1 MKENK
6 REMELSFDFLRQAKK
21 KTIHT
26 LMDFG
31 KTHPFLKYPMF
42 AVTVVF
48 IFIYNMFLHLFIQLH
63 MREKLARGLAF
74 AMSAILVL
82 TSIDITAFA
91 MSQKNDDFYRLTAY
105 EEIDSIIEV
114 PYGTEIEDIVFPS
127 DIEVTMDFYTISQSE
142 NGTEVGGD
150 EEKTPAGTELPSA
163 SATPEPTEEPGE
175 SENPEPTE
183 EPGESGNPEPTE

>member
-6 REMELSFDFLRQAKK
+6 REIELSFYFLRQAKK

-74 AMSAILVL
+74 AMSVILVL

-91 MSQKNDDFYRLTAY
+91 MSGLSEG
-105 EEIDSIIEV
+105 EEAFVITGFGELN
-114 PYGTEIEDIVFPS
+114 EDILLQKLAVGETEDKIQFPDTLS
-127 DIEVTMDFYTISQSE
+127 VTI
-142 NGTEVGGD
+142 V
-150 EEKTPAGTELPSA
+150 
-163 SATPEPTEEPGE
+163 TEE
-175 SENPEPTE
+175 N
-183 EPGESGNPEPTE
+183 SGT